1 MKMTSLSHY
10 GRRKFPAFTLIELLV
25 VIAIIAILAALLLPA
40 LSSAKNKA
48 QRISCVSN
56 LHQFGLA
63 FAMYASSSN
72 EKVPPPRFDPAD
84 AATSPWMGY
93 NLFDDGTSG
102 GGVNPTGPVLDTT
115 AAWNHGVFYR
125 EKLITTAK
133 TFYDPGLTDEQANS
147 QPPQVFGFDNYSTPT
162 PWPTY
167 ATSRVRGQYMY
178 FPQTATVVPNLSYTA
193 MSVAKKTT
201 ELRPD
206 RSVLTDLVYVYNLI
220 PHRNGK
226 APVGINALWGD
237 MHANFSNTK
246 SAFNQ
251 FYWDMGAG
259 VGSTNPGNNS
269 DRFCPMI
276 ALLRP

>member
-1 MKMTSLSHY
+1 MKTTYPSQSA
-10 GRRKFPAFTLIELLV
+10 RRKCPAFTLIELLV

-48 QRISCVSN
+48 KRISCMSN

-63 FAMYASSSN
+63 FAMYANSSN
-72 EKVPPPRFDPAD
+72 EKVPPPRFDAAD
-84 AATSPWMGY
+84 SATAPWMGY
-93 NLFDDGTSG
+93 NLFDDGTFGSG
-102 GGVNPTGPVLDTT
+102 INPTGPVLDTT
-115 AAWNHGVFYR
+115 TAWNHGLLYR

-147 QPPQVFGFDNYSTPT
+147 QPPQVFGFENYSKPT

-193 MSVAKKTT
+193 MAVAKKTS

-220 PHRNGK
+220 PHCNGK

-259 VGSTNPGNNS
+259 VGGTNPGNNP

>member
-1 MKMTSLSHY
+1 MKITPPSQPG
-10 GRRKFPAFTLIELLV
+10 GRNVPAFTLIELLV
-25 VIAIIAILAALLLPA
+25 VIAIIAILAAMLLPA
-40 LSSAKNKA
+40 LASAKNKA
-48 QRISCVSN
+48 QRISCISN

-63 FAMYASSSN
+63 FAMYAGSNN

-84 AATSPWMGY
+84 TATAPWMGY
-93 NLFDDGTSG
+93 NLFDDGSFGSG
-102 GGVNPTGPVLDTT
+102 VSASGPVLDTT

-162 PWPTY
+162 SWPTY

-178 FPQTATVVPNLSYTA
+178 FPQTANA
-193 MSVAKKTT
+193 MAGQPTWMTVAKKTS
-201 ELRPD
+201 ELRSD
-206 RSVLTDLVYVYNLI
+206 RSILTDLVYVYNLI

-259 VGSTNPGNNS
+259 VGSTNPGNNP